1 MRIILFTGKGGV
13 GKTTI
18 AAATAHQLAKE
29 GYKTLV
35 ISTDPAHSLSDSL
48 DVPLSPE
55 PTQVS
60 QNLWAQE
67 LDVYYSMKKHWGS
80 IRELLLTVYK
90 WQGID
95 KIIAE
100 ELSALPGMEEGSAF
114 LWMEQYY
121 SEGFYDVIIIDSA
134 PTGETLTFLTL
145 PQVTQW
151 WLQQSFPFQ
160 KTIIKSVGASV
171 RTFTGVPLDK
181 GYEELES
188 LFDKLSRIQKIFND
202 PKITSIRL
210 VMNPERMVIKEAQ
223 RAYAFL
229 LMYGYAIDAVV
240 VNRILPQTAE
250 STFLDQYVQ
259 SQAKYLQ
266 MIEDDFAPLP
276 ILHVPHLGEE
286 VFGQDRLQ
294 LLANQLYSD
303 QRSPYE
309 VLFDTKPYQ
318 VKEYKNG
325 YLLQLALP
333 FMETESVKIIHRQDQ
348 LTLQLLNRRRNLIL
362 PRFLAYYTIDK
373 HEIKDKVLHIY
384 FVPRAA

>member
-13 GKTTI
+13 GKTTV
-18 AAATAHQLAKE
+18 AAATALQLAKQ
-29 GYKTLV
+29 GLKTLV

-48 DVPLSPE
+48 DVKLEPE
-55 PTQVS
+55 PMLVRE
-60 QNLWAQE
+60 NLWAQE
-67 LDVYYSMKKHWGS
+67 LDVYYSMRKHWGN
-80 IRELLLTVYK
+80 IRELLLTVYN

-171 RTFTGVPLDK
+171 RTLTGVPLDK
-181 GYEELES
+181 GYEELER
-188 LFDKLSRIQKIFND
+188 LFEKLSKIQKIFSD

-210 VMNPERMVIKEAQ
+210 VMNPEKMVIKEAR

-229 LMYGYAIDAVV
+229 LMYGYSIDSVV
-240 VNRILPQTAE
+240 VNRVLPEAAE
-250 STFLDQYVQ
+250 DSFMRAYVE
-259 SQAKYLQ
+259 SQQKYLDL
-266 MIEDDFAPLP
+266 IEDDFSPLP
-276 ILHVPHLGEE
+276 ILKVPHMGQE
-286 VFGQDRLQ
+286 VFGEEKLDMLGES
-294 LLANQLYSD
+294 LYGELD
-303 QRSPYE
+303 PHEVLFKTKPYE
-309 VLFDTKPYQ
+309 VE
-318 VKEYKNG
+318 EYKKG
-325 YLLQLALP
+325 YRLQLALP
-333 FMETESVKIIHRQDQ
+333 FTDTEEINLLHRQDQ
-348 LTLQLLNRRRNLIL
+348 LTLQLHNRRRNIIL
-362 PRFLAYYTIDK
+362 PKFLSYYEISG
-373 HEIKDKVLHIY
+373 HEVKDQILNVY
-384 FVPRAA
+384 FKERK